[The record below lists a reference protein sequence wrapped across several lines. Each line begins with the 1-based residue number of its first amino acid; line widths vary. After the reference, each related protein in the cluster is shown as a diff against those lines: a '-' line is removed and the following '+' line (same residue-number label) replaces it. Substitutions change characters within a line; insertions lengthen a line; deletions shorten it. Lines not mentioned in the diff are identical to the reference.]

1 MVHDWWVAHKLEFIV
16 AGFFLA
22 FSLAAAAIVW
32 AFQRRRKS

>member
-22 FSLAAAAIVW
+22 FALAAALIVW
-32 AFQRRRKS
+32 ASRIRRKS